1 LHNLDLKVNF
11 IIILYEIKMAAK
23 IGKLK
28 LFGYTLTFV
37 LRHRFE
43 KKKEVKLPEMDDN
56 GHFSEELTD
65 EQVDSLWDSMYE
77 WREWELGFWYKRY
90 QVVGS
95 RNFNKLEWDENLVYE
110 HMLGINLLWCKAWVT
125 VQKGAM
131 VLGDK

>member
-1 LHNLDLKVNF
+1 
-11 IIILYEIKMAAK
+11 MAAK
-23 IGKLK
+23 IGHLK

-43 KKKEVKLPEMDDN
+43 KKKEVKMPEMDDD
-56 GHFSEELTD
+56 GEFAEELTD
-65 EQVDSLWDSMYE
+65 EQMEELFDSMYE

-95 RNFNKLEWDENLVYE
+95 RNFHKTNEWNNNLVYE
-110 HMLGINLLWCKAWVT
+110 HMLGINLLWVKAWVT

-131 VLGDK
+131 ILGNK

>member
-1 LHNLDLKVNF
+1 
-11 IIILYEIKMAAK
+11 MAAK

-43 KKKEVKLPEMDDN
+43 KKKEVKLPEMDDD

-77 WREWELGFWYKRY
+77 WREWALGFWYKRY
-90 QVVGS
+90 QVVGRKDFS
-95 RNFNKLEWDENLVYE
+95 KLEWDKNLVYE
-110 HMLGINLLWCKAWVT
+110 HMLGINLLWAKAWVT

-131 VLGDK
+131 ILGK